1 MENPTISSPVEFAI
15 TLTEHRVLG
24 QVLSPY
30 FIQKN
35 DKGTFY
41 RIVSTVLRGDAEKL
55 DSTLNEVQK
64 KLVRLTENYSD
75 ENLTRKFSR
84 RQNSKEFF
92 QNINPDFFKK
102 WVVPYIDRQI
112 VDCIEI
118 IRRNQI
124 KFFYKKANYNN
135 LYDEDC
141 IEILEHPAEPV
152 FHFDLNEEGLT
163 YYLKIVYEGKPL
175 KILFRKP
182 VILVDTPCRI
192 IINNKLYTF
201 LKVSGKKL
209 LPFLEKESVN
219 VPARITDKYL
229 KTFVINIIREH
240 EVEAV
245 GFRIDMEH
253 SLRKLIIT
261 IEKGLDLEPM
271 LVPRFQYGE
280 KRFMPDKKGDV
291 EVDLKNENGQYV
303 FKKYKRDLAW
313 EGELWS
319 FLRSKGLVL
328 NGAALTFTKDS
339 DLFRDEPQYAIINWV
354 NLMKEELEAKGI
366 VVEQAIKDIQYY
378 IGKQE
383 LDMKLMMEEDW
394 FDLYAIIRFGE
405 FEIPF
410 IRLKK
415 NILSGTRE
423 FMLPNGEVAILPVHW
438 FTNYKE
444 LLQLAEEYNGQLR
457 FSKHHYKIINENIGG
472 IDPQIEEK
480 LKRFETE
487 KFDIL
492 AEPAGLKATMR
503 AYQKEGYSWMFAL
516 GQKKFGGCLADDMGL
531 GKTLQTLTLL
541 QKLKEIKE
549 HASPKTKKKEVAQLT
564 LFANEEVDNVPAS
577 LIVVPTSLVHN
588 WHNEVKKFTPQ
599 LKVYKHVGTQRKR
612 VSNFNKV
619 LTQYDIVITTY
630 GTVRNDYGDFR
641 DFKFNYLI
649 LDESQNIKNPG
660 SKSYQSVCELN
671 SEHKLVLT
679 GTPIENSLSD
689 LWAQINFLNRGLL
702 GSYSYFQK
710 EFIQPIEK
718 RNDEE
723 KQKQLKNLIS
733 PFILRRTKEEVAPD
747 LPPLT
752 EQIRYCEMGE
762 DQKKVYDQEKSALRK
777 ALLENIERHGVKNSS
792 FMALQGLTRLRQLAN
807 HPLLLGFNESDSGKF
822 DEVIHDVEELISE
835 GHKVLIFSSFVTHL
849 KIFQAEFDKNGWGY
863 CLLTGQTTDREK
875 VIAEFQNDDTRP
887 LFLISLKAG
896 GVGLNLTAADYIF
909 ILDPWWN
916 PASENQ
922 AISRAH
928 RIGQDKKVFVYR
940 YITEE
945 SIEEKIQKLK
955 ERKSELAKKFITSN
969 SPFDKVSTEE
979 ILGLFE

>member
-1 MENPTISSPVEFAI
+1 MEKFRTTDNIEFAV

-35 DKGTFY
+35 EKGTFY
-41 RIVSTVLRGDAEKL
+41 RIVSTVLKGDADKP
-55 DSTLNEVQK
+55 DSTLSEVEK

-75 ENLTRKFSR
+75 ENLTKKFSR
-84 RQNSKEFF
+84 KKNRKEFF
-92 QNINPDFFKK
+92 TDIDQAFFKK
-102 WVVPYIDRQI
+102 WVIPYIDKQI
-112 VDCIEI
+112 VECVELIKA
-118 IRRNQI
+118 NKI
-124 KFFYKKANYNN
+124 KFFYKQAKYNN
-135 LYDEDC
+135 LYDEDM

-152 FHFDLNEEGLT
+152 FHFDLTEEGLT

-182 VILVDTPCRI
+182 IILVDTPCRI

-201 LKVSGKKL
+201 LKISGKRL

-219 VPARITDKYL
+219 VPARITEKYL
-229 KTFVINIIREH
+229 GSFVINIIRDH
-240 EVEAV
+240 EVEAT
-245 GFRIDMEH
+245 GFNIETVH
-253 SLRKLIIT
+253 SDRKMVVT
-261 IEKGLDLEPM
+261 IEKGLDLVPV

-280 KRFMPDKKGDV
+280 KRFMPDRKGEI
-291 EVDLKNENGQYV
+291 EVDLKKENGEFV

-313 EGELWS
+313 ESGMWV

-328 NGAALTFTKDS
+328 NGTMLVFTKDS

-354 NLMKEELEAKGI
+354 NQMKEELESQGI
-366 VVEQAIKDIQYY
+366 YIEQAISDVKYF

-383 LDMKLMMEEDW
+383 LDLKLKMEDDW
-394 FDLYAIIRFGE
+394 FDLYAMIRFGE
-405 FEIPF
+405 FEVPF

-415 NILSGTRE
+415 NILAGIRE
-423 FMLPNGEVAILPVHW
+423 FMLPNGEVAILPMHW

-444 LLQLAEEYNGQLR
+444 LIQLGEERDNHLI

-472 IDPQIEEK
+472 IDAKIEEN
-480 LKRFETE
+480 LKRLETE
-487 KFDIL
+487 KFDL
-492 AEPAGLKATMR
+492 LTEPTGLKAKLR
-503 AYQKEGYSWMFAL
+503 GYQKEGYSWMFAL

-541 QKLKEIKE
+541 QKIKEINE
-549 HASPKTKKKEVAQLT
+549 HKAPKKKKLENQLSLFGSEVETNA
-564 LFANEEVDNVPAS
+564 PAS

-588 WHNEVKKFTPQ
+588 WHNEIKKFTPQ
-599 LKVYKHVGTQRKR
+599 LKIYKHVGTQRKR
-612 VSNFNKV
+612 VSNFSKIIN
-619 LTQYDIVITTY
+619 QYDIVITTY
-630 GTVRNDYGDFR
+630 GTIRNDYEDFR
-641 DFKFNYLI
+641 NFQFNYLI
-649 LDESQNIKNPG
+649 LDESQYIKNPG

-689 LWAQINFLNRGLL
+689 LWAQVNFLNRGLL

-710 EFIQPIEK
+710 EFIQPVEK
-718 RNDEE
+718 KNDEE

-747 LPPLT
+747 LPSLT
-752 EQIRYCEMGE
+752 EQVRFCEMGE
-762 DQKKVYDQEKSALRK
+762 SQKKIYDEQKAALRK
-777 ALLENIERHGVKNSS
+777 ALLENIEKHGIKNSS

-807 HPLLLGFNESDSGKF
+807 HPLLMGNAESDSGKF
-822 DEVIHDVEELISE
+822 DEVIHDIEELISE
-835 GHKVLIFSSFVTHL
+835 NHKVLIFSSFVTHL
-849 KIFQAEFDKNGWGY
+849 KIFKDEFDKNGWGY
-863 CLLTGQTTDREK
+863 SLLTGQTSDREK
-875 VIAEFQNDDTRP
+875 VISEFQTDRKKQ

-922 AISRAH
+922 AVSRAH

-940 YITEE
+940 YITQE

-969 SPFDKVSTEE
+969 SPFDKVSADE
-979 ILGLFE
+979 ILELFE